1 MTVKIEIS
9 ENTNYLIYLK
19 KNIKIIYTR
28 KPQRSSF
35 FSKIM
40 SLLDH

>member
-9 ENTNYLIYLK
+9 ENTNYLIYL